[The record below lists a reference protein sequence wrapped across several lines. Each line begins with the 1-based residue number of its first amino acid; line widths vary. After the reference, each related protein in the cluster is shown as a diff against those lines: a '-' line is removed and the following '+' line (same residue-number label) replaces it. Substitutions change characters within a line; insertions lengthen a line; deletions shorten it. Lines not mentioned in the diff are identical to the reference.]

1 MIVKQNLL
9 KSDAILTY
17 FLGQSSLEIHQP
29 QHQVYTG
36 HKFSH
41 SRGMANTNNDS
52 GRLPLTH
59 LRHKKQTNRAWNN
72 HYQLN
77 SSSST
82 SLNQLHSRLAHL
94 GLESR
99 PYFAQ
104 TKTYHTVQE
113 GMNAFF
119 NCKVENIYNQTVNN
133 AVNLQIKIILHYGN
147 NFIMYNFL
155 IICKS
160 KRNFMF

>member
-1 MIVKQNLL
+1 
-9 KSDAILTY
+9 
-17 FLGQSSLEIHQP
+17 
-29 QHQVYTG
+29 
-36 HKFSH
+36 
-41 SRGMANTNNDS
+41 MANTNNDS
-52 GRLPLTH
+52 GRQPFTH

-82 SLNQLHSRLAHL
+82 SLNQLQSRLAHL

-99 PYFAQ
+99 PYFSQ

-119 NCKVENIYNQTVNN
+119 NCKVENIYNQTVN
-133 AVNLQIKIILHYGN
+133 AYSIKN
-147 NFIMYNFL
+147 
-155 IICKS
+155 
-160 KRNFMF
+160 

>member
-1 MIVKQNLL
+1 MKMKLHLDYSSISDLWNKVNLNL
-9 KSDAILTY
+9 IPFQFF

-41 SRGMANTNNDS
+41 IRGMANTNNDS

-104 TKTYHTVQE
+104 TKMYHTVQE

-119 NCKVENIYNQTVNN
+119 NCKVENIYNQTVN
-133 AVNLQIKIILHYGN
+133 IIIYLE
-147 NFIMYNFL
+147 ITKMWL
-155 IICKS
+155 ISVI
-160 KRNFMF
+160 

>member
-1 MIVKQNLL
+1 MLFFFHFY
-9 KSDAILTY
+9 LT
-17 FLGQSSLEIHQP
+17 GQSSLEVHQP

-41 SRGMANTNNDS
+41 NRGMANTNNDS
-52 GRLPLTH
+52 GRLPFTH
-59 LRHKKQTNRAWNN
+59 LRHKKQANRAWNN

-77 SSSST
+77 YSSPT
-82 SLNQLHSRLAHL
+82 SMNQLQSRLAHL
-94 GLESR
+94 GLDSR

-119 NCKVENIYNQTVNN
+119 NCKVENIYNQTVRNH
-133 AVNLQIKIILHYGN
+133 II
-147 NFIMYNFL
+147 FFL
-155 IICKS
+155 ESLPNSFHSYDIFNKNITHV
-160 KRNFMF
+160 